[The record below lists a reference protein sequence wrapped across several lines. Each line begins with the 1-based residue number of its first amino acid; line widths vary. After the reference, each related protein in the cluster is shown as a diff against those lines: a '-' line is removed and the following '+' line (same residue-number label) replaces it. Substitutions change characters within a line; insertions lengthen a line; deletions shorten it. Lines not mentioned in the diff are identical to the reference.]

1 MGVMRPLCCAD
12 GDQVTTTMRIASSDG
27 TMTKD
32 FTIQGFVKAKPSC
45 KYTRAYLK
53 ARQAHAPIT
62 SELELWEP
70 EGDERDAVKTKVANS
85 KAAMDNKVEKVVVD
99 VSVYDSDDIPVAVSN
114 VNLRLHWI
122 LVESHVTDTVA
133 EDSAVNQEVRKNTSP
148 TMLYTH
154 EYEYEVASRYRDK
167 PGTYKLE
174 LRLFGGVSD
183 GVVLNKTDENASYC
197 VILAVDNIVVKCRG
211 LRYWLDGSCNY
222 TVPILGFSIGGT
234 LVLAAVLFR
243 FAWMPSHLRRCRPLR
258 HAASSFAYR
267 RCSLACT
274 LVPTVHSLSRCG
286 QHRRRLHAKRV
297 VARTVFLAKKKLKR
311 QNQRRS
317 TTDTAW
323 MERIPRHRSWFGGG
337 GKLLS
342 PPGTGETPLRAL
354 PGGSPEPGMLLEV
367 SPSMDHPSCC
377 QQAPCL
383 SA

>member
-12 GDQVTTTMRIASSDG
+12 GDQVTTTMLIASSDG
-27 TMTKD
+27 TTMTD
-32 FTIQGFVKAKPSC
+32 FTIQGLVKAKPSC

-62 SELELWEP
+62 SELETWERV
-70 EGDERDAVKTKVANS
+70 EGVVRNAVETKRAYS
-85 KAAMDNKVEKVVVD
+85 KGAMDNKVEKVVVD

-114 VNLRLHWI
+114 VNLRLNWI
-122 LVESHVTDTVA
+122 LVESHVTAIVP

-183 GVVLNKTDENASYC
+183 GVVLNKTDTNASYC
-197 VILAVDNIVVKCRG
+197 VILEIDDIEVKCRG

-222 TVPILGFSIGGT
+222 TVPILGFAIGGT

-267 RCSLACT
+267 RCSLARSFPLCT
-274 LVPTVHSLSRCG
+274 H
-286 QHRRRLHAKRV
+286 
-297 VARTVFLAKKKLKR
+297 
-311 QNQRRS
+311 
-317 TTDTAW
+317 
-323 MERIPRHRSWFGGG
+323 
-337 GKLLS
+337 
-342 PPGTGETPLRAL
+342 
-354 PGGSPEPGMLLEV
+354 
-367 SPSMDHPSCC
+367 
-377 QQAPCL
+377 
-383 SA
+383 